1 MESEAIRLASVGRRT
16 IAFTLDLLA
25 IYLVVILIANLSG
38 REVGY
43 SPLGFKFGTLGTLLI
58 LLGALVY
65 FVAAE
70 AGFGATIGKAA
81 AGLRVAGEDGGPVG
95 LGRSLVRNL
104 LRLVDAFPFVVPFL
118 VGAISIWNSPRAQRL
133 GDRTAKTVV
142 LERHADRSFVP
153 RSAS

>member
-1 MESEAIRLASVGRRT
+1 V
-16 IAFTLDLLA
+16 AFLIDLLA
-25 IYLVVILIANLSG
+25 VYLVVLLIANLTG

-43 SPLGFKFGTLGTLLI
+43 SPLGFKFGALGTVLI

-81 AGLRVAGEDGGPVG
+81 AGLRVTGDDAGPVG

-104 LRLVDAFPFVVPFL
+104 MRAVDAFPFVLPFL
-118 VGAISIWNSPRAQRL
+118 LGAISIWNSRLAQRL
-133 GDRTAKTVV
+133 GDRLARTVV
-142 LERHADRSFVP
+142 LERHAERSFAP
-153 RSAS
+153 RTTS